1 MAFDPEEAILV
12 LSKCDK
18 KLGRLIKRVG
28 PFRRERRGKVDP
40 FQNLMHAIIYQ
51 QLSGKAANAIHGR
64 VVALFDEGDGPTPD
78 VLLELPDQDLR
89 DAGMSRGKIASL
101 QDLARKMLDGT
112 VPSARKLRRMT
123 DEEIVIRITEV
134 RGIGEWTVQMM
145 LLFNLRRPDVMPAGD
160 LGVRKGFQLTY
171 GLEELPKPE
180 AVMEYGERWR
190 PYRSVASWYMWRALE
205 LDD

>member
-1 MAFDPEEAILV
+1 
-12 LSKCDK
+12 
-18 KLGRLIKRVG
+18 
-28 PFRRERRGKVDP
+28 
-40 FQNLMHAIIYQ
+40 
-51 QLSGKAANAIHGR
+51 
-64 VVALFDEGDGPTPD
+64 
-78 VLLELPDQDLR
+78 
-89 DAGMSRGKIASL
+89 MSRGKIASL